1 MIKERNVSVP
11 MRDGVHLAADVWR
24 PDTDRPV
31 PVLVSRTPYG
41 RDMVA
46 LMSEPE
52 VLAHAGFAVVL
63 QDCRGRFGSEGEW
76 GYVSCEVD
84 DGYDTVEWAAAQPW
98 SNGRVGMFGASYMG
112 HTQWLAAVAG
122 PPHLEVMAPECCAAD
137 HWVASFHLGGT
148 FRLASRIG
156 WTASVIA
163 AMAPEWGIEDPLLD
177 KLRQVFLDSRAAA
190 AERDPAAIRAGVE
203 ATKPLLEEVY
213 RTRPLA
219 GNELW
224 HGKASWLNELFEHE
238 PRDDAHWLAINPS
251 SHYEDL
257 DLPAVHVGGWYDI
270 HLEGILRN
278 YTGMRRQAPT
288 ERARQAQRLVIGPW
302 SHWSPMVPV
311 VGDIDFGPDAV
322 LNTTELRVAWFR
334 HWLAGDEDPGWA
346 PVRIFVMGTNA
357 WRDEQEWPLA
367 RTEYTPWYL
376 GAAGHLGPE
385 RPGQKNAER
394 PGQKNAE
401 RPGQKNAERP
411 GQKNAERPGQKST
424 ESPAAQET
432 KSTERPGTTTTERPG
447 TTNAESSPAQ
457 GADNSDPFT
466 YDPRHPVPTLGGR
479 LLGIGEVPGPVDQRP
494 AGERPDVLVYTSE
507 PLPEP
512 IELTGPVR
520 MELWAATD
528 APDTDFTA
536 VLVNVHPD
544 GRAYNLCEGA
554 VRARHSG
561 TPVPLVPGAV
571 YRFTIDLAAT
581 SIVLPAGHRLRLHV
595 SSSCFP
601 EWEPNPNTGRPIGV
615 DTDADLRVA
624 RQQVFHDQLHPSHVV
639 LPIIP
644 G

>member
-1 MIKERNVSVP
+1 MRAMIEERNVRVP
-11 MRDGVHLAADVWR
+11 MRDGVALAADIWR
-24 PDTDRPV
+24 PDIDRPV

-41 RDMVA
+41 REMLA
-46 LMSEPE
+46 FTAEPE
-52 VLAHAGFAVVL
+52 VLAAAGFAVVL

-76 GYVSCEVD
+76 GYFSCEVD

-112 HTQWLAAVAG
+112 QTQWLAAIAR
-122 PPHLEVMAPECCAAD
+122 PPHLEVVAPECCAAD
-137 HWVASFHLGGT
+137 SWVASFHLGGT

-177 KLRQVFLDSRAAA
+177 KLRQAFLESGAAA
-190 AERDPAAIRAGVE
+190 YERDPAAMRASVE
-203 ATKPLLEEVY
+203 ATRNLLEEVY
-213 RTRPLA
+213 RTRPMA

-224 HGKASWLNELFEHE
+224 HGRASWLNELFEHE

-251 SHYEDL
+251 SHYEEL

-288 ERARQAQRLVIGPW
+288 ERTRQAQHLVIGPW
-302 SHWSPMVPV
+302 SHWAPMVPV

-322 LNTTELRVAWFR
+322 LNTTELRVAWFQR
-334 HWLAGDEDPGWA
+334 WLAEGEDPGWA
-346 PVRIFVMGTNA
+346 PVRIFVMGANT

-367 RTEYTPWYL
+367 RTRYTPWYL
-376 GAAGHLGPE
+376 GSGGRLVPDRLE
-385 RPGQKNAER
+385 TN
-394 PGQKNAE
+394 
-401 RPGQKNAERP
+401 
-411 GQKNAERPGQKST
+411 
-424 ESPAAQET
+424 SPAAE
-432 KSTERPGTTTTERPG
+432 GT
-447 TTNAESSPAQ
+447 
-457 GADNSDPFT
+457 DDPDRFT
-466 YDPRHPVPTLGGR
+466 YDPRDPVPTLGGR
-479 LLGIGEVPGPVDQRP
+479 LLGIGAVPGPVDQRL

-507 PLPEP
+507 PLEEP
-512 IELTGPVR
+512 TELTGPVR
-520 MELWAATD
+520 LELWAATD
-528 APDTDFTA
+528 VPDTDFTA
-536 VLVNVHPD
+536 ILIDVHPD
-544 GRAYNLCEGA
+544 GRRYNLCEGA

-561 TPVPLVPGAV
+561 IPVPLVPGAV

-581 SIVLPAGHRLRLHV
+581 SVVLPAGHRLRLHL

-601 EWEPNPNTGRPIGV
+601 EWEPNPNTGQPIGV

-624 RQQVFHDQLHPSHVV
+624 HQQVFHDPLHPSHLV

-644 G
+644 A